1 MDYFVGCSKCGEV
14 IVKDNGFETKI
25 RNRVLLVKSNA
36 VYAVCK
42 GCGEENLV
50 PLMTDHSLMKSIR
63 SNPKLF
69 INKRSYKT

>member
-25 RNRVLLVKSNA
+25 RNRVLLVKSDA

-42 GCGEENLV
+42 GCGTENAV
-50 PLMTDHSLMKSIR
+50 PLVTDQSLMKSIR

-69 INKRSYKT
+69 IAKRPYKS